1 MTRGPRARIGS
12 IILALLVTAGCAAS
26 ASASS
31 RPGALSGFRSTSST
45 AGSTSTTVVAATT
58 AALATTNARAT
69 TTARATSTTAR
80 AATTTVGATTTVRA
94 TSTTAR
100 AATTTVGATTTA
112 RASTTTALASTTTAR
127 ATTTTAGAPWH
138 SAVTATIFWV
148 GEGASNDNGGIANA
162 ASAWDDDWL
171 LHFGGVD
178 DPLHRNGYAPQFT
191 PHENPFYVAL
201 PYNDFDGNGTRKAEA
216 ASIVPW
222 ASTQKWTTT
231 MSMLK
236 NHWVEIRVGTTHVYA
251 QWQDVGPYLETDK
264 AYVFGTAQPA
274 NTTDT
279 RAGIDLSPAVRD
291 YLKVGDVSKVDWRFV
306 DAASLPVGPW
316 STVVTTSQITWN

>member
-1 MTRGPRARIGS
+1 
-12 IILALLVTAGCAAS
+12 
-26 ASASS
+26 
-31 RPGALSGFRSTSST
+31 
-45 AGSTSTTVVAATT
+45 
-58 AALATTNARAT
+58 
-69 TTARATSTTAR
+69 
-80 AATTTVGATTTVRA
+80 
-94 TSTTAR
+94 
-100 AATTTVGATTTA
+100 
-112 RASTTTALASTTTAR
+112 
-127 ATTTTAGAPWH
+127 
-138 SAVTATIFWV
+138 VTATIFWV
-148 GEGASNDNGGIANA
+148 GEGASSANGGIANA

-178 DPLHRNGYAPQFT
+178 DPLHRNGYAPVFT

-201 PYNDFDGNGTRKAEA
+201 PYNDFDGNGARKAET

-222 ASTQKWTTT
+222 ASTQKWTAL

-236 NHWVEIRVGTTHVYA
+236 NHWVEIRVGTTNVYA

-274 NTTDT
+274 NTVDT

-306 DAASLPVGPW
+306 DATSLPVGPW
-316 STVVTTSQITWN
+316 SAVVTTSQITWH